1 MFRIAAVLI
10 VLQLLQLPV
19 RAQPVFQKTYNSY
32 SAYINYA
39 KDEVSAIMPLAN
51 GYLLAGSTQG
61 YPTISSAGLVM
72 QVDSNG
78 TLQNQW
84 SYRSGYLTR
93 FKGLVDAGDGN
104 YMVCGTTSDCNT
116 DQCPTNMVMAKI
128 NPQGQTVWA
137 REVSGGSFDYG
148 YSIRN
153 VANGNFVVSGW
164 YDNIN
169 DGKGYDVLVAKITT
183 NGDTLWVRA
192 YGSAEN
198 EYTYDAV
205 ETPTGHILV
214 TANQNGTI
222 LLLKLRPDGSL
233 LWTKTYGG
241 GAARKVIIT
250 DNGYLLAGYKSGDNV
265 FQITDPF
272 VLQLDTNGTPQFY
285 KTFYGADYDY
295 LSDIQPTADGGYII
309 AGTTAT
315 FAYDVTDLYL
325 IKCDSLGNLNWARA
339 YGGYEYDEGISVL
352 PTADGYIASGYTGSY
367 NFSNGT
373 RYHAWLLQTDSNGST
388 GDCQDHEYYPVVNDN
403 VITPANITLAPSGR
417 VGLSPTS
424 FLVENYTMHT
434 KDVCPGWTAIEEH
447 EKPKVLVYPNPTTDK
462 VFIELPKGITKA
474 TIQVYNAMGALL
486 QSIKTTPALTELN
499 LGDYANGL
507 YTMRI
512 LDTKGRLLDT
522 KQISLVK

>member
-19 RAQPVFQKTYNSY
+19 RAQPLFQKTYNSD

-39 KDEVSAIMPLAN
+39 KDEVSAILPLTN

-61 YPTISSAGLVM
+61 YPTISSAGLVT

-93 FKGLVDAGDGN
+93 FKGMVDAGDGN
-104 YMVCGTTSDCNT
+104 YMICGTTSDCNN

-153 VANGNFVVSGW
+153 AANGNFVVSGW

-192 YGSAEN
+192 YGSTEN

-205 ETPTGHILV
+205 ETPTGHVLV

-222 LLLKLRPDGSL
+222 LLLKLRPDGSM

-241 GAARKVIIT
+241 GAARKVIAT
-250 DNGYLLAGYKSGDNV
+250 TNGYLLAGYKSGDNV

-272 VLQLDTNGTPQFY
+272 ILQLDTNGTPQFY

-295 LSDIQPTADGGYII
+295 LSDIQPTTDGGYII

-339 YGGYEYDEGISVL
+339 YGGYEYDEGATVQAL
-352 PTADGYIASGYTGSY
+352 PNGGYAAAGYTGSF
-367 NFSNGT
+367 NNSNGT
-373 RYHAWLLQTDSNGST
+373 RYHAWLLQTDST
-388 GDCQDHEYYPVVNDN
+388 GYTGGCYDHEVYPVMVDNTVTPND
-403 VITPANITLAPSGR
+403 ITLEPSGR
-417 VGLSPTS
+417 VGLSPAS
-424 FLVENYTMHT
+424 FLVEPYNMNTVS
-434 KDVCPGWTAIEEH
+434 VCPDETAIDEWA
-447 EKPKVLVYPNPTTDK
+447 KPKVLVYPNPTTDK
-462 VFIELPKGITKA
+462 VFIELPQGISKA
-474 TIQVYNAMGALL
+474 TIQLYNAMGALL
-486 QSIKTTPALTELN
+486 QSITTTKTLTELN
-499 LGDYANGL
+499 LDTYANGL
-507 YTMRI
+507 YTLRI
-512 LDTKGRLLDT
+512 FDKHKMLDTKL
-522 KQISLVK
+522 ISLVK